1 MLFKKSLLIIFIS
14 CILVEI
20 CTYNNWLPPVEQ
32 VVYDTYHRMA
42 KVRSGYTP
50 HVVLI
55 AIDAKTLNH
64 FKEDPLVFWSPHFA
78 QAISALGNAGVA
90 AIGIDLIFSI
100 NPESW
105 LQKMKFDLSKLP
117 RSINALFQRQIQSS
131 KIVLAGQVTWAEN
144 NHEQFNLPAVEYMYA
159 LSDGPASVGLV
170 NLFQDSDGVVRS
182 FYEKLFDDNRKPDT
196 AFAPLLA
203 MKAGYGNPASKIN
216 RIGYIGPPGTV
227 PRVSF
232 KDLFTSDAKELESL
246 ALLLKDKIAIIS
258 VEQDGFNDSHITP
271 YSGGLLSGNI
281 NLMKGGE
288 IHANIIETIISGK
301 SLKDLPVLFR
311 VLWLIVAVS
320 AFVFLTQV
328 LGPKRGLAV
337 NVLIL
342 VIFAV
347 FSYILFLSG
356 ILAPIINLALAL
368 ILSFLGIL
376 STKLTHEEKERLQM
390 KKKFG
395 PYVSESLLEE
405 IIKQNKLPTLGG
417 EEIEITAM
425 FSDIRNFTTI
435 SEKLSPEEVVEFLN
449 HYYSQVCDL
458 VISNKG
464 IVDKFIGDAVMV
476 IFGAP
481 LPTPDHR
488 QRCLRTALAMLETA
502 IEFKGWL
509 NKRFPDRDIPEFQIG
524 IGIHTGKALVG
535 NIGSKQRMEYTAI
548 GDTINIA
555 SRLEGL
561 CKKLGW
567 TIVAS
572 QTTIKA
578 IDYEVIFGG
587 KEKIKPRGRSGSI
600 EIFEVIGM
608 KPDARN
614 KGGTNEK
621 I

>member
-20 CTYNNWLPPVEQ
+20 CTYNNWFPPLEQ
-32 VVYDTYHRMA
+32 VIYDTYHRMA
-42 KVRSGYTP
+42 KVRPQYTP
-50 HVVLI
+50 HVVII
-55 AIDAKTLNH
+55 AIDDKTLNY
-64 FKEDPLVFWSPHFA
+64 FKEDPLVFWGPHFA
-78 QAISALGNAGVA
+78 QAISALRKAGVT

-105 LQKMKFDLSKLP
+105 LQKMKFDKSVAT
-117 RSINALFQRQIQSS
+117 RSFNTLFQKQINSS
-131 KIVLAGQVTWAEN
+131 KIVLAGQVTWSEK

-182 FYEKLFDDNRKPDT
+182 FFEKLFNDNRKPDT

-203 MKAGYGNPASKIN
+203 MKAGYGNPGSKIN
-216 RIGYIGPPGTV
+216 RIGYVGPPDTV

-232 KDLFTSDAKELESL
+232 MDLFTTGAKELEKL
-246 ALLLKDKIAIIS
+246 TLLLKDKIVIIS
-258 VEQDGFNDSHITP
+258 VEQEGFNDSHITP
-271 YSGGLLSGNI
+271 YSGGFLSGDI

-288 IHANIIETIISGK
+288 IHANIIETIIAGK
-301 SLKDLPVLFR
+301 SLKDLPVFFR
-311 VLWLIVAVS
+311 VAWLIVAVS
-320 AFVFLTQV
+320 ASVFLTQA
-328 LGPKRGLAV
+328 LGPKRGLA
-337 NVLIL
+337 LIALML
-342 VIFAV
+342 VIFASL
-347 FSYILFLSG
+347 SYILFLTG
-356 ILAPIINLALAL
+356 ILAPIVNLAFSS
-368 ILSFLGIL
+368 IFSYLGIL

-390 KKKFG
+390 KKKFS
-395 PYVSESLLEE
+395 PYVSESVLEE
-405 IIKQNKLPTLGG
+405 IIKQDKMPALGG

-435 SEKLSPEEVVEFLN
+435 SEKLSPAEVVELLN
-449 HYYSQVCDL
+449 HYYSQVCDI
-458 VISNKG
+458 VTSNKG
-464 IVDKFIGDAVMV
+464 IVDKFIGDAVMIV
-476 IFGAP
+476 FGAP
-481 LPTPDHR
+481 LPTPDHG
-488 QRCLRTALAMLETA
+488 QRCLKTAFSMLETA
-502 IEFKGWL
+502 IEFKVWL
-509 NKRFPDRDIPEFQIG
+509 KERFPNRDIPEFQIG

-572 QTTIKA
+572 RTTIKA
-578 IDYEVIFGG
+578 FEYEVLFGR
-587 KEKIKPRGRSGSI
+587 KEKIQPRGRSGSI
-600 EIFEVIGM
+600 EIVEVLGM
-608 KPDARN
+608 KPDTRN
-614 KGGTNEK
+614 KGDTNEK

>member
-20 CTYNNWLPPVEQ
+20 CTYNNWLPPLEQ
-32 VVYDTYHRMA
+32 VIYDTYHRMA

-50 HVVLI
+50 HVVII
-55 AIDAKTLNH
+55 AIDAKTLNY
-64 FKEDPLVFWSPHFA
+64 FKEDPLVFWGPHFA
-78 QAISALGNAGVA
+78 QAISALGNAGAA

-105 LQKMKFDLSKLP
+105 LQKMKFDISTAT
-117 RSINALFQRQIQSS
+117 RSINTLFQKQIHSS
-131 KIVLAGQVTWAEN
+131 KIVLAGQVTWSKE
-144 NHEQFNLPAVEYMYA
+144 NHELFNLPAVEYMYA

-203 MKAGYGNPASKIN
+203 MKAGYGNPGSKIN
-216 RIGYIGPPGTV
+216 RIGYIGPPGTI
-227 PRVSF
+227 PRVSLM
-232 KDLFTSDAKELESL
+232 DLFTSDAKALKRL

-288 IHANIIETIISGK
+288 IHANIIETIISEK

-311 VLWLIVAVS
+311 VAWLIVAVS
-320 AFVFLTQV
+320 AFVFFAQA

-347 FSYILFLSG
+347 FSYILFLTG

-395 PYVSESLLEE
+395 PYVSESVLEE

-435 SEKLSPEEVVEFLN
+435 SEKLSPAEVVEFLN

-458 VISNKG
+458 VTSNKG

-481 LPTPDHR
+481 LPTPDHGK
-488 QRCLRTALAMLETA
+488 RCLKTALAMLETA
-502 IEFKGWL
+502 IEFKVWL

-535 NIGSKQRMEYTAI
+535 NIGSRQRMEYTAI

-578 IDYEVIFGG
+578 TEHEVVFGR
-587 KEKIKPRGRSGSI
+587 KEKIQPRGRSGSI
-600 EIFEVIGM
+600 EIVEVLGM